1 MAARRMF
8 AKGIVQSS
16 KFLKMPVSSRE
27 LYFQLGMSADDDG
40 IVEAWNVMKLTN
52 ATEDDLRVLISKG
65 YIAILNNEDLIAY
78 LTDWNTNNSIRQ
90 DRKHDSIYK
99 DLLLM
104 LTEDNT
110 DNQLTTKCQPT
121 DNHCETEVSIG
132 KDNIYICPNEHQKEV
147 DEMFELLWKLY
158 PRKEG
163 KSQVNK
169 KSKEEI
175 FKVGYDRM
183 KLCIENYTNLK
194 KGSDKQYILMGST
207 FFNGRYKDY
216 LVEENK
222 PIEEVVEVQEDEW
235 TDEEF
240 FDAVDTWGEE

>member
-104 LTEDNT
+104 LTDDNN
-110 DNQLTTKCQPT
+110 DNQLTTTCQPN
-121 DNHCETEVSIG
+121 DNQCETEVSIG

-147 DEMFELLWKLY
+147 DELFESLWKLY

-163 KSQVNK
+163 KSQVSK
-169 KSKEEI
+169 KTKE
-175 FKVGYDRM
+175 
-183 KLCIENYTNLK
+183 
-194 KGSDKQYILMGST
+194 
-207 FFNGRYKDY
+207 
-216 LVEENK
+216 
-222 PIEEVVEVQEDEW
+222 
-235 TDEEF
+235 
-240 FDAVDTWGEE
+240 